1 MASRASE
8 VLYLKALWVNKTGMN
23 SIDFKRYNV
32 GSIIRP
38 ADNSGAL
45 KQQIGFLVKAVD
57 ALDIKFSD
65 CENDPLRLAKG
76 YVDGR
81 IPIETCKAEAAVWW
95 AKIDEKGAIRGFQDR
110 DVLLARLAICLLSN
124 DEDDVSVMGDNLSW
138 FFEVLGFLKVDMTM
152 PMRMMIE
159 YFEFK

>member
-8 VLYLKALWVNKTGMN
+8 VLCLKALWVNKTGMN

-76 YVDGR
+76 YVDDR

-95 AKIDEKGAIRGFQDR
+95 AKIDEKRRNTRLSRQGRITGAASYLPA
-110 DVLLARLAICLLSN
+110 V
-124 DEDDVSVMGDNLSW
+124 
-138 FFEVLGFLKVDMTM
+138 K
-152 PMRMMIE
+152 
-159 YFEFK
+159 